1 MFINYFCAKFIK
13 MSHIQNLEKN
23 LSITRKSLISH
34 SLYSKLDSKQ
44 KLIDFMENHVF
55 AVWDFMSLIKALQK
69 NLTCVDVPWTPNE
82 NRLAGR
88 LVNEIVL
95 AEESDVDSNGDPKSH
110 FELYLESMSQIG
122 ASTKIINDFISKIK
136 NSKSYS
142 DSIEKINI
150 NPIVKEFMD
159 FTFNIINTNK
169 NHVIASVFTFGREDL
184 IPDMFIEIVK
194 KLSNSDEIEADNLV
208 YYLERHIEIDADEH
222 GPMALKMIEELCGD
236 DETKWKEAEIASKK
250 ALEMRI
256 KLWNYIE
263 IKLIK
268 TYPLPILSSY

>member
-1 MFINYFCAKFIK
+1 
-13 MSHIQNLEKN
+13 MSYIQNLEKN
-23 LSITRKSLISH
+23 LSSTRKSLINH

-44 KLIDFMENHVF
+44 KLVEFMENHVF
-55 AVWDFMSLIKALQK
+55 AVWDFMSLIKALQR
-69 NLTCVDVPWTPNE
+69 NLTCIEVPWIPNE

-95 AEESDVDSNGDPKSH
+95 AEESDVDLNGNPKSH
-110 FELYLESMSQIG
+110 FELYLESMIQIG
-122 ASTKIINDFISKIK
+122 ASTKKIEDFIFKIK
-136 NSKSYS
+136 TLKSYNK
-142 DSIEKINI
+142 SIENINI
-150 NPIVKEFMD
+150 SPVVKEFMD

-194 KLSNSDEIEADNLV
+194 KLSINDEIKADHLI

-222 GPMALKMIEELCGD
+222 GPMALKMIEKLCGE
-236 DETKWKEAEIASKK
+236 DEMKWKEAEIASKK

-256 KLWNYIE
+256 KLWDYIE
-263 IKLIK
+263 NKIN
-268 TYPLPILSSY
+268 

>member
-1 MFINYFCAKFIK
+1 
-13 MSHIQNLEKN
+13 MSYIQNLEKN
-23 LSITRKSLISH
+23 LSSTRKSLINH

-44 KLIDFMENHVF
+44 KLVEFMENHVF
-55 AVWDFMSLIKALQK
+55 AVWDFMSLIKALQR
-69 NLTCVDVPWTPNE
+69 NLTCIEVPWIPNE

-95 AEESDVDSNGDPKSH
+95 AEESDVDLNGNPKSH
-110 FELYLESMSQIG
+110 FELYLESMIQIG
-122 ASTKIINDFISKIK
+122 ASTKKIEDFIFKIK
-136 NSKSYS
+136 TLKSYNK
-142 DSIEKINI
+142 SIDNINI
-150 NPIVKEFMD
+150 SPVVKEFMD

-194 KLSNSDEIEADNLV
+194 KLSINDEIKADHLI

-222 GPMALKMIEELCGD
+222 GPMALKMIEKLCGE
-236 DETKWKEAEIASKK
+236 DEIKWKEAEIASKK

-263 IKLIK
+263 NKIN
-268 TYPLPILSSY
+268 

>member
-1 MFINYFCAKFIK
+1 
-13 MSHIQNLEKN
+13 MSYIQNLEKN
-23 LSITRKSLISH
+23 LSSTRKSLINH

-44 KLIDFMENHVF
+44 KLVEFMENHVF
-55 AVWDFMSLIKALQK
+55 AVWDFMSLIKALQR
-69 NLTCVDVPWTPNE
+69 NLTCIEVPWIPNE

-95 AEESDVDSNGDPKSH
+95 AEESDVDLNGNPKSH
-110 FELYLESMSQIG
+110 FELYLESMIQIG
-122 ASTKIINDFISKIK
+122 ASTKKIENFIFKIK
-136 NSKSYS
+136 TLKSYNK
-142 DSIEKINI
+142 SIENINI
-150 NPIVKEFMD
+150 SPVVKEFMD

-194 KLSNSDEIEADNLV
+194 KLSINDEIKADHLI

-222 GPMALKMIEELCGD
+222 GPMALKMIEKLCGE
-236 DETKWKEAEIASKK
+236 DEIKWKEAEIASKK

-256 KLWNYIE
+256 KLWDYIE
-263 IKLIK
+263 NKIN
-268 TYPLPILSSY
+268 

>member
-1 MFINYFCAKFIK
+1 
-13 MSHIQNLEKN
+13 MSYIQILEKN
-23 LSITRKSLISH
+23 LSSTRKSLINH

-44 KLIDFMENHVF
+44 KLVEFMENHVF
-55 AVWDFMSLIKALQK
+55 AVWDFMSLIKALQR
-69 NLTCVDVPWTPNE
+69 NLTCIEVPWIPNE

-95 AEESDVDSNGDPKSH
+95 AEESDVDLNGNPKSH
-110 FELYLESMSQIG
+110 FELYLESMIQIG
-122 ASTKIINDFISKIK
+122 ASTKKIEDFIFKIK
-136 NSKSYS
+136 TLKSY
-142 DSIEKINI
+142 DKSIENINI
-150 NPIVKEFMD
+150 SPVVKEFMD

-194 KLSNSDEIEADNLV
+194 KLSINDEIKADHLI

-222 GPMALKMIEELCGD
+222 GPMALKMIEKLCGE
-236 DETKWKEAEIASKK
+236 DEIKWKEAEIASKK

-256 KLWNYIE
+256 KLWDYIE
-263 IKLIK
+263 NKIN
-268 TYPLPILSSY
+268 

>member
-1 MFINYFCAKFIK
+1 
-13 MSHIQNLEKN
+13 MSIEHIQKEIKGLRQELKSHRLYRELETIEDIK
-23 LSITRKSLISH
+23 IFTQ
-34 SLYSKLDSKQ
+34 D
-44 KLIDFMENHVF
+44 HVF

-69 NLTCVDVPWTPNE
+69 NLTCVDVPWVPNE

-95 AEESDVDSNGDPKSH
+95 AEESDVDLNGDPKSH
-110 FELYLESMSQIG
+110 FELYLESMNQIG

-142 DSIEKINI
+142 NSIDKINI

-263 IKLIK
+263 NKIN
-268 TYPLPILSSY
+268 

>member
-1 MFINYFCAKFIK
+1 
-13 MSHIQNLEKN
+13 MSYIQNLEKN
-23 LSITRKSLISH
+23 LSSTRKSLINH

-44 KLIDFMENHVF
+44 KLVEFMENHVF
-55 AVWDFMSLIKALQK
+55 AVWDFMSLIKALQR
-69 NLTCVDVPWTPNE
+69 NLTCIEVPWIPNE

-95 AEESDVDSNGDPKSH
+95 AEESDVDLNGNPKSH
-110 FELYLESMSQIG
+110 FELYLESMIQIG
-122 ASTKIINDFISKIK
+122 ASTKKIEDFIFKIK
-136 NSKSYS
+136 TLKSYNK
-142 DSIEKINI
+142 SIENINI
-150 NPIVKEFMD
+150 SPVVKEFMD

-194 KLSNSDEIEADNLV
+194 KLSINDEIKADHLI

-222 GPMALKMIEELCGD
+222 GPMALKMIEKLCGE
-236 DETKWKEAEIASKK
+236 DEIKWKEAEIASKK

-256 KLWNYIE
+256 KLWDYI
-263 IKLIK
+263 
-268 TYPLPILSSY
+268 

>member
-1 MFINYFCAKFIK
+1 
-13 MSHIQNLEKN
+13 MSIEHIQKEIKGLRQELKSHRLYQELETIEDIK
-23 LSITRKSLISH
+23 IFTQ
-34 SLYSKLDSKQ
+34 D
-44 KLIDFMENHVF
+44 HVF

-69 NLTCVDVPWTPNE
+69 NLTCVDVPWVPNE

-95 AEESDVDSNGDPKSH
+95 AEESDVDLNGDPKSH
-110 FELYLESMSQIG
+110 FELYLESMNQIG

-142 DSIEKINI
+142 NSIDKINI

-263 IKLIK
+263 NMI
-268 TYPLPILSSY
+268 S

>member
-1 MFINYFCAKFIK
+1 
-13 MSHIQNLEKN
+13 MSYIQNLEKN
-23 LSITRKSLISH
+23 LSSTRKSLINH

-44 KLIDFMENHVF
+44 KLVEFMENHVF
-55 AVWDFMSLIKALQK
+55 AVWDFMSLIKALQR
-69 NLTCVDVPWTPNE
+69 NLTCIEVPWIPNE

-95 AEESDVDSNGDPKSH
+95 AEESDVDLNGNPKSH
-110 FELYLESMSQIG
+110 FELYLESMIQIG
-122 ASTKIINDFISKIK
+122 ASTKKIEDFIFKIK
-136 NSKSYS
+136 TLKSYNK
-142 DSIEKINI
+142 SIENINI
-150 NPIVKEFMD
+150 SPVVKEFMD

-194 KLSNSDEIEADNLV
+194 KLSINDEIKADHII

-222 GPMALKMIEELCGD
+222 GPMALKMIEKLCGE
-236 DETKWKEAEIASKK
+236 DEIKWKEAEIASKK

-256 KLWNYIE
+256 KLWDYIE
-263 IKLIK
+263 NKIN
-268 TYPLPILSSY
+268 

>member
-1 MFINYFCAKFIK
+1 
-13 MSHIQNLEKN
+13 MSYIQNLEKN
-23 LSITRKSLISH
+23 LSSTRKSLINH

-44 KLIDFMENHVF
+44 KLVEFMENHVF
-55 AVWDFMSLIKALQK
+55 AVWDFMSLIKALQR
-69 NLTCVDVPWTPNE
+69 NLTCIEVPWIPNE

-95 AEESDVDSNGDPKSH
+95 AEESDVDLNGNPKSH
-110 FELYLESMSQIG
+110 FELYLESMIQIG
-122 ASTKIINDFISKIK
+122 ASTKKIENFIFKIK
-136 NSKSYS
+136 TLKSYNK
-142 DSIEKINI
+142 SIKNINI
-150 NPIVKEFMD
+150 SPVVKEFMD

-194 KLSNSDEIEADNLV
+194 KLSINDEIKADHLI

-222 GPMALKMIEELCGD
+222 GPMALKMIEKLCGE
-236 DETKWKEAEIASKK
+236 DEIKWKEAEIASKK

-256 KLWNYIE
+256 KLWDYIE
-263 IKLIK
+263 NKIN
-268 TYPLPILSSY
+268 

>member
-1 MFINYFCAKFIK
+1 
-13 MSHIQNLEKN
+13 MSYIQNLEKN
-23 LSITRKSLISH
+23 LSSTRKSLINH

-44 KLIDFMENHVF
+44 KLVKFMENHVF
-55 AVWDFMSLIKALQK
+55 AVWDFMSLIKALQR
-69 NLTCVDVPWTPNE
+69 NLTCIEVPWIPNE

-95 AEESDVDSNGDPKSH
+95 AEESDVDLNGNPKSH
-110 FELYLESMSQIG
+110 FELYLESMIQIG
-122 ASTKIINDFISKIK
+122 ASTKKIEDFIFKIK
-136 NSKSYS
+136 TLKSYNKS
-142 DSIEKINI
+142 LDNINI
-150 NPIVKEFMD
+150 SPVVKEFMD

-194 KLSNSDEIEADNLV
+194 KLSINDEIKADHLI

-222 GPMALKMIEELCGD
+222 GPMALKMIEKLCGE
-236 DETKWKEAEIASKK
+236 DEIKWKEAEIASKK

-256 KLWNYIE
+256 KLWDYIE
-263 IKLIK
+263 NKIN
-268 TYPLPILSSY
+268 

>member
-1 MFINYFCAKFIK
+1 
-13 MSHIQNLEKN
+13 MSYIQNLEKN
-23 LSITRKSLISH
+23 LSSTRKSLINH

-44 KLIDFMENHVF
+44 KLVEFMENHVF
-55 AVWDFMSLIKALQK
+55 AVWDFMSLIKALQR
-69 NLTCVDVPWTPNE
+69 NLTCIEVPWIPNE

-95 AEESDVDSNGDPKSH
+95 AEESDVDLNGNPKSH
-110 FELYLESMSQIG
+110 FELYLESMIQIG
-122 ASTKIINDFISKIK
+122 ANTKKIEDFIFKIK
-136 NSKSYS
+136 TLKSYNK
-142 DSIEKINI
+142 SIENINI
-150 NPIVKEFMD
+150 SPVVKEFMD

-194 KLSNSDEIEADNLV
+194 KLSINDEIKADHLI

-222 GPMALKMIEELCGD
+222 GPMALKMIEKLCGE
-236 DETKWKEAEIASKK
+236 DEIKWKEAEIASKK

-256 KLWNYIE
+256 KLWDYIE
-263 IKLIK
+263 NKIN
-268 TYPLPILSSY
+268 

>member
-1 MFINYFCAKFIK
+1 
-13 MSHIQNLEKN
+13 MSYIQNLEKN
-23 LSITRKSLISH
+23 LSITRKSLINH

-44 KLIDFMENHVF
+44 KLVEFMENHVF
-55 AVWDFMSLIKALQK
+55 AVWDFMSLIKALQR
-69 NLTCVDVPWTPNE
+69 NLTCIEVPWIPNE

-95 AEESDVDSNGDPKSH
+95 AEESDVDLNGNPKSH
-110 FELYLESMSQIG
+110 FELYLESMIQIG
-122 ASTKIINDFISKIK
+122 ASTKKIEDFIFKIK
-136 NSKSYS
+136 TLKSYNK
-142 DSIEKINI
+142 SIENINI
-150 NPIVKEFMD
+150 SPVVKEFMD

-194 KLSNSDEIEADNLV
+194 KLSINDEIKADHLI

-222 GPMALKMIEELCGD
+222 GPMALKMIEKLCGE
-236 DETKWKEAEIASKK
+236 DEIKWKEAEIASKK

-256 KLWNYIE
+256 KLWDYIE
-263 IKLIK
+263 NKIN
-268 TYPLPILSSY
+268 

>member
-1 MFINYFCAKFIK
+1 
-13 MSHIQNLEKN
+13 MSDIQNLEKN
-23 LSITRKSLISH
+23 LSSTRKSLINH

-44 KLIDFMENHVF
+44 KLVEFMENHVF
-55 AVWDFMSLIKALQK
+55 AVWDFMSLIKALQR
-69 NLTCVDVPWTPNE
+69 NLTCIEVPWIPNE

-95 AEESDVDSNGDPKSH
+95 AEESDVDLNGNPKSH
-110 FELYLESMSQIG
+110 FELYLESMIQIG
-122 ASTKIINDFISKIK
+122 ASTKKIEDFIFKIK
-136 NSKSYS
+136 TLKSYNK
-142 DSIEKINI
+142 SIENINI
-150 NPIVKEFMD
+150 SPVVKEFMD

-194 KLSNSDEIEADNLV
+194 KLSINDEIKADHLI

-222 GPMALKMIEELCGD
+222 GPMALKMIEKLCGE
-236 DETKWKEAEIASKK
+236 DEIKWKEAEIASKK

-256 KLWNYIE
+256 KLWDYIE
-263 IKLIK
+263 NKIN
-268 TYPLPILSSY
+268 

>member
-1 MFINYFCAKFIK
+1 
-13 MSHIQNLEKN
+13 MSYIQNLEKN
-23 LSITRKSLISH
+23 LSSTRKSLINH

-44 KLIDFMENHVF
+44 KLVEFMENHVF
-55 AVWDFMSLIKALQK
+55 AVWDFMSLIKALQR
-69 NLTCVDVPWTPNE
+69 NLTCIEVPWIPNK

-95 AEESDVDSNGDPKSH
+95 AEESDVDLNGNPKSH
-110 FELYLESMSQIG
+110 FELYLESMIQIG
-122 ASTKIINDFISKIK
+122 ASTKKIEDFIFKIK
-136 NSKSYS
+136 TLKSYNK
-142 DSIEKINI
+142 SIDNINI
-150 NPIVKEFMD
+150 SPVVKEFMD

-194 KLSNSDEIEADNLV
+194 KLSINDEIKADHLI

-222 GPMALKMIEELCGD
+222 GPMALKMIEKLCGE
-236 DETKWKEAEIASKK
+236 DEIKWKEAEIASKK

-263 IKLIK
+263 NKIN
-268 TYPLPILSSY
+268 

>member
-1 MFINYFCAKFIK
+1 
-13 MSHIQNLEKN
+13 MSYIQNLEKN
-23 LSITRKSLISH
+23 LSSTRKSLINH

-44 KLIDFMENHVF
+44 KLVEFMENHVF
-55 AVWDFMSLIKALQK
+55 AVWDFMSLIKALQR
-69 NLTCVDVPWTPNE
+69 NLTCIEVPWIPNE

-95 AEESDVDSNGDPKSH
+95 AEESDVDLNGNPKSH
-110 FELYLESMSQIG
+110 FELYLESMIQIG
-122 ASTKIINDFISKIK
+122 ASTKKIEDFIFKIK
-136 NSKSYS
+136 TLKSYNK
-142 DSIEKINI
+142 SIDNINI
-150 NPIVKEFMD
+150 SPVVKEFMD

-194 KLSNSDEIEADNLV
+194 KLSINDEIKADHLI

-222 GPMALKMIEELCGD
+222 GPMALKMIEKLCGE
-236 DETKWKEAEIASKK
+236 DEIKWKEAEIASKK

-256 KLWNYIE
+256 KLWDYIE
-263 IKLIK
+263 NKIN
-268 TYPLPILSSY
+268 

>member
-1 MFINYFCAKFIK
+1 
-13 MSHIQNLEKN
+13 MSYIQNLEKN
-23 LSITRKSLISH
+23 LSITRKSLINH

-44 KLIDFMENHVF
+44 KLVEFMENHVF
-55 AVWDFMSLIKALQK
+55 AVWDFMSLIKALQR
-69 NLTCVDVPWTPNE
+69 NLTCIEVPWIPNE

-95 AEESDVDSNGDPKSH
+95 AEESDVDLNGNPKSH
-110 FELYLESMSQIG
+110 FELYLESMIQIG
-122 ASTKIINDFISKIK
+122 ASTKKIEDFIFKIK
-136 NSKSYS
+136 TLKSYNK
-142 DSIEKINI
+142 SIENINI
-150 NPIVKEFMD
+150 SPVVKEFMD

-194 KLSNSDEIEADNLV
+194 KLSINDEIKADHLI

-222 GPMALKMIEELCGD
+222 GPMALKMIEKLCGE
-236 DETKWKEAEIASKK
+236 DEIKWKEAEIASKK

-263 IKLIK
+263 NKIN
-268 TYPLPILSSY
+268 